1 MGNQLGFETAIYINE
16 KVSHKNV
23 KDFLDNVQ
31 EKTKIN
37 ADVEFNTDKA
47 IKAISK
53 LSNLKSAK
61 IEILP
66 DGSVQ
71 SLRQVEEA
79 MGKIATIRER
89 INADGSRE
97 IQRVTMEVNAQKAK
111 LESQKEYTK
120 MVGTLSKELSK
131 QGKLQLE
138 LANATGDAKTV
149 VNEELKAQNKVV
161 RSLHNKVKKHS
172 EYNEKG
178 QEYINIQRQITENE
192 NKLQKLKIQN
202 SNRKQAQSY
211 ATILKSQDKEYQLRK
226 QLIKA
231 NEQEVGLLQQKIDKE
246 KQLQSNTQRSIN
258 GGGNTN
264 EKMQEVVKSN
274 REIIEQ
280 HLKIEELKHRQATID
295 KQSVDIFNQL
305 LTLEKERERL
315 LKASYGTDG
324 NTKNTYVSQLSGV
337 EKQIRETESII
348 ANSGLENSSK
358 RLEVEKQR
366 KSIIDSIAIKE
377 AQTMDK
383 LDEQERTRQKE
394 EQLRLYKEML
404 ATEREITKLTTQKT
418 SISGSSDTKNQEVEI
433 TRQICDLEAKSAQ
446 YQSEINSKNLASA
459 ERMLEIETERAN
471 RSNKVALAQS
481 KVSDASLKQA
491 EKERKLADETVNY
504 IELSKRKLNNRLK
517 ALEGGTTG
525 EFIDSDKLAKLKREI
540 ESLDKLDLKNAK
552 KQVQSLGQTISE
564 VGTDARIAKLNK
576 TESALTKLKNTL
588 VGLPAQYLSLQAVVS
603 ATTNGLQQASEHIK
617 TVDSAWTNMSMTMST
632 LTRGDFDD
640 LVNRSSKLA
649 GDMGAISTD
658 VLAIAQTFANDRAT
672 VTEVIDKLQA
682 STALMNVSG
691 MDAQGVTSAVMS
703 IANSFRL
710 FEDGAMDTATAT
722 EYLGDVITATSANMD
737 YDFQA
742 GIQQLIEGIGTA
754 GSTMKSAGVDME
766 WFTGTLGNLIVATGK
781 SGTEL
786 ARSMRTITAR
796 IFQQKQTLEELG
808 ESTENLEID
817 MSNAEKALKELG
829 VTIRGEAT
837 GELLSLDKILAQISQ
852 QWGGMSDASKFFIAE
867 TMAGKNQMDTFIGML
882 DSYHDSQKLV
892 EKAYQAE
899 GTLMNMNA
907 TFAESLE
914 GKINSLKTAQ
924 NNLYSTILSSD
935 AYKSAIDGLTGVT
948 EAATWFID
956 KVGVLPTALVPLST
970 AFLQLSDTGKVL
982 RDNFTKL
989 FSGVNN
995 KLVGW
1000 EKESAQLE
1008 KTIEKYNR
1016 LIAKTQDA
1024 IIVKEKAGKSATHL
1038 NTRLQGLNNGLKTT
1052 QLQMVATAIKTTALQ
1067 AVMSAGLSVAIGL
1080 VVAGIGK
1087 LAGAVQS
1094 FINNRSIEGITENIS
1109 QLNNQ
1114 VKDYKSSVEQLN
1126 TVQVDISSI
1135 KSAMA
1140 EIEKDETPLERKNE
1154 LLKQTEELLGK
1165 HASNYESIE
1174 GTLTNENIP
1183 LEQRLNLLE
1192 KIAEQETRRSHKES
1206 MDSLG
1211 KKDLLGFG
1219 KDAIGQLGDSIQ
1231 SQIRD
1236 LKVSQNYLKEAEE
1249 AFTKTGKERFT
1260 ENINYYEGQIE
1271 TAKGEIESLATL
1283 YMQYVSTVS
1292 TLKENA
1298 TPEDMASINQW
1309 EEQLNSFRQ
1318 SLENIANETGI
1329 DIKVQLDTA
1338 SATQEAS
1345 KMKTV
1350 VQEVSEGARNLA
1362 KAMTSVDVGG
1372 VTKSTSQL
1380 IKTLKGLE
1388 DGSEDAE
1395 KALEVLH
1402 DIFKD
1407 MPDDVDNV
1415 SDAVDYLNKKMKK
1428 IDGTEDMRSL
1438 NKTYIEAVEGLEEA
1452 RSLLDSINDGVSA
1465 SELRS
1470 LFDSNLMKDYN
1481 GSLTDS
1487 VSVQEHL
1494 NNKIAEMGQVA
1505 DKAYLDMNRNSE
1517 EFWNNQ
1523 MTKTDEWRAYEE
1535 QAQSQLTTF
1544 FANQL
1549 GIQSED
1555 FSQYIADKGGFRE
1568 VDLTNANTLG
1578 EAEVLTNQGYLTQLL
1593 TWYSQYVNDK
1603 GGFRITDMANIEE
1616 FLNQQGTVE
1625 IKTINQLID
1634 AWNNYYNKKKA
1645 EVSQAIAQL
1654 TSIGG
1659 AMYNELVELEK
1670 AGAQVYDKYDPGNYS
1685 SKALE
1690 PLTQMKKLE
1699 QQNKLM
1705 QSMFTGGYASFN
1717 GVGEGLGQNKVTPN
1731 SFKGSGSKG
1740 SGGSNKGSGG
1750 TKSPSSSSS
1759 SSSSSSKATEKEVED
1774 LDLQIDK
1781 FQELEEAIN
1790 RVSEALE
1797 RNSYAQQMVGTKAEL
1812 KGLLEEEIALM
1823 EKKQK
1828 AIGDLQAEIRKEQ
1841 QALKEWGERAKL
1853 KFDGDELVGDWVTGG
1868 SIADRLKDAEN
1879 WVNSASG
1886 AEKEWRKNDTL
1897 NLKENI
1903 ERYYELMNKLGD
1915 VTNQYNEMTIAIRDA
1930 KKEQEKLLKEV
1941 ENMADRYLK
1950 FAMKEKALDNE
1961 LSLNRRK
1968 QEYAVGIELIQLRE
1982 RELEILKQ
1990 QRDVNSGK
1998 IDELKKE
2005 KNELA
2010 DLIQQSGFTIGADG
2024 TITNY
2029 DEIWKK
2035 KTDEYNKLAG
2045 LDAEDYKE
2053 KLDELEEN
2061 IDRYL
2066 ELVNDELPEAEEYYY
2081 DIADALK
2088 EIEEQQKEWAKQ
2100 LEEVMD
2106 MLDRLHDVTNKLSKA
2121 ENELALIEQKL
2132 NLAQG
2137 EDKIALLK
2145 RQEELYEAQK
2155 KLMQEQLN
2163 IQKQMRDEQQMELS
2177 NFGVEFDKDG
2187 YVSNYEDLIK
2197 KMQKQIES
2205 MPGGE
2210 ARDKAIEELE
2220 ELIEKIEEYDSL
2232 VRDEIPSTEQT
2243 WWEIT
2248 NSIKEAQKEQLQIV
2262 QDVQESIAEAIKNR
2276 WEENTENLKKEIEEQ
2291 KELLNKQWTE
2301 EDWEDEVTEAQ
2312 NNLNKIQA
2320 QIDNLSKDSSLA
2332 GQLKLEQLKEEY
2344 QKQLEEMNNMLKEHE
2359 REQANQMFDDEQ
2371 NKLDED
2377 ASNALTTEKLVE
2389 AVNKALSTGMVDL
2402 GDEVISLNDL
2412 MIDNIMKQESAY
2424 YALGDVMKSEM
2435 LGNLE
2440 TALKL
2445 WKDID
2450 NISNKVNHNVV
2461 NPIDS
2466 SKLRATNKDVSILEN
2481 NTAPLISITM
2491 TGESLDVGEVETMV
2505 KQECNNLLTQLNQLM
2520 RG

>member
-23 KDFLDNVQ
+23 KDFLNNVQ

-246 KQLQSNTQRSIN
+246 KQIQSNTQRSIN

-295 KQSVDIFNQL
+295 KQSMDMFNQL
-305 LTLEKERERL
+305 LTLEKERGRL

-324 NTKNTYVSQLSGV
+324 NTKNTYVSQLSEV

-366 KSIIDSIAIKE
+366 KGIIDSIAIKE

-491 EKERKLADETVNY
+491 EKERKLADETANY

-649 GDMGAISTD
+649 GDMGAVSTD
-658 VLAIAQTFANDRAT
+658 VLAIAQTFANDTTT

-852 QWGGMSDASKFFIAE
+852 QWGGMSDASRFFIAE

-892 EKAYQAE
+892 EKAYLAE

-948 EAATWFID
+948 EAVTWLID

-1024 IIVKEKAGKSATHL
+1024 ITVKEKAGKSATHL
-1038 NTRLQGLNNGLKTT
+1038 TTRLQGLNNGLKAT

-1114 VKDYKSSVEQLN
+1114 VKEYKSSVEQLN

-1183 LEQRLNLLE
+1183 LEQRLALLE
-1192 KIAEQETRRSHKES
+1192 KIAEQETKRTHKES

-1219 KDAIGQLGDSIQ
+1219 KDAIGQLGDNIQ

-1236 LKVSQNYLKEAEE
+1236 LEVSQNYLKEAEE
-1249 AFTKTGKERFT
+1249 AFTKTGKKRFV

-1283 YMQYVSTVS
+1283 YTQYVSTVS

-1309 EEQLNSFRQ
+1309 EEQLNSFKQ

-1350 VQEVSEGARNLA
+1350 VEEVAEGAHGLA
-1362 KAMTSVDVGG
+1362 EAMAGVDDKGAS
-1372 VTKSTSQL
+1372 KSTSQL
-1380 IKTLKGLE
+1380 IKTLKSLK

-1395 KALEVLH
+1395 QALEVLH
-1402 DIFKD
+1402 DVFKD

-1415 SDAVDYLNKKMKK
+1415 SDAIDYLNGKLGETEEATGMK
-1428 IDGTEDMRSL
+1428 DL
-1438 NKTYIEAVEGLEEA
+1438 NGSFLEGLEAIEEVQG
-1452 RSLLDSINDGVSA
+1452 LIDSFSDGLNT
-1465 SELRS
+1465 SELRN
-1470 LFDSNLMKDYN
+1470 LFDSEMLNDYN
-1481 GSLTDS
+1481 GSLLDTES
-1487 VSVQEHL
+1487 MLNHLKSKMQELQDQSYETGVAMAL
-1494 NNKIAEMGQVA
+1494 NNNNA
-1505 DKAYLDMNRNSE
+1505 
-1517 EFWNNQ
+1517 WNQ
-1523 MTKTDEWRAYEE
+1523 MTADM
-1535 QAQSQLTTF
+1535 
-1544 FANQL
+1544 ANSL
-1549 GIQSED
+1549 GIQTEEFQNYVNSL
-1555 FSQYIADKGGFRE
+1555 GGLRE
-1568 VDLTNANTLG
+1568 VDIQNAANSADAQVQ
-1578 EAEVLTNQGYLTQLL
+1578 AEMSLVRQGAEL
-1593 TWYSQYVNDK
+1593 YVGFVNSK
-1603 GGFRITDMANIEE
+1603 GGNRQTDLQNVTE
-1616 FLNQQGTVE
+1616 FLNSQGVAE
-1625 IKTINQLID
+1625 ARTIQELVVL
-1634 AWNNYYNKKKA
+1634 WQNYYNAKKA
-1645 EVSQAIAQL
+1645 EISSSIEAMAGDYGDLGNVDPKLMSQLHSLQRVNRQ
-1654 TSIGG
+1654 
-1659 AMYNELVELEK
+1659 M
-1670 AGAQVYDKYDPGNYS
+1670 GNYFNNV
-1685 SKALE
+1685 K
-1690 PLTQMKKLE
+1690 T
-1699 QQNKLM
+1699 
-1705 QSMFTGGYASFN
+1705 SFN
-1717 GVGEGLGQNKVTPN
+1717 GITSGLNQSAAKVNDAINKAGQSTG
-1731 SFKGSGSKG
+1731 SKGGGGSKG
-1740 SGGSNKGSGG
+1740 SGSNKGGSGG
-1750 TKSPSSSSS
+1750 SKSPSSSSS
-1759 SSSSSSKATEKEVED
+1759 SSSKETEKEIED

-1812 KGLLEEEIALM
+1812 KGLLTEEIALM

-1950 FAMKEKALDNE
+1950 FAMKERALDNE

-2010 DLIQQSGFTIGADG
+2010 DLIQKSGFTIGADG

-2276 WEENTENLKKEIEEQ
+2276 WEENTESLKKEIEKQ

-2301 EDWEDEVTEAQ
+2301 EDWEDEVAEAQ